1 MPANTNAGEHD
12 TGVLRKMSRCSPVVV
27 RLVALVVLNLH
38 TLKANILSSH
48 QDFPVQYEFSRTRH
62 PLYIILHTNKHPEG
76 PTYQIFFK

>member
-48 QDFPVQYEFSRTRH
+48 QDFPVQKEFSHTRH
-62 PLYIILHTNKHPEG
+62 YLYIILHINKHPQD
-76 PTYQIFFK
+76 PLIRFF